1 MFQFGAKH
9 ITNYLNIKQK
19 NKTKDKQYIKQF
31 EVIKQIGKGHYG
43 EVLKV
48 KKNKENYAL
57 KKIIQYKKKW
67 LDSEI
72 NCLKHINKSNKECQY
87 IVRFYQS
94 FEISSEELT
103 KHYLVFELCKG
114 IELFEYITVYERL
127 NELQTKKI
135 IKMLLKAIK
144 FLHDLNIVHRD
155 VKPENIMVE
164 YNENN
169 LDIVKNIKL
178 IDFGLAKHLPE
189 NFETRMSTKLGT
201 PYYMSPEI
209 LNKDYNYL
217 CDEWSIGVIF
227 YILLAGYPP
236 FNSENDFE
244 IMKKIKEKNLV
255 FYKTEWDK
263 YENTPIINI
272 ISHLLN
278 VEKTRISCEKCLEEA
293 WFLNS

>member
-1 MFQFGAKH
+1 MISNMHTRLYGKDDGDADKNEMIMSNRILATKARTLFTDH
-9 ITNYLNIKQK
+9 KQRRK
-19 NKTKDKQYIKQF
+19 DREVPKEYVDHAMRALQIVELKTM
-31 EVIKQIGKGHYG
+31 
-43 EVLKV
+43 
-48 KKNKENYAL
+48 
-57 KKIIQYKKKW
+57 
-67 LDSEI
+67 
-72 NCLKHINKSNKECQY
+72 
-87 IVRFYQS
+87 
-94 FEISSEELT
+94 
-103 KHYLVFELCKG
+103 
-114 IELFEYITVYERL
+114 LF
-127 NELQTKKI
+127 
-135 IKMLLKAIK
+135 KAIGAMHHNPK
-144 FLHDLNIVHRD
+144 LVDWMVDHAKVAYGD
-155 VKPENIMVE
+155 V
-164 YNENN
+164 
-169 LDIVKNIKL
+169 DIESGIGL
-178 IDFGLAKHLPE
+178 IPSDQSVAKHLPE

-255 FYKTEWDK
+255 FYKTEWDT

-278 VEKTRISCEKCLEEA
+278 VENTRISCEKCLEEA